1 MSKENMIKTLLI
13 IAVIL
18 SVVSCGGDAPSA
30 DPLKNKGIGP
40 IKSVELRTVDPEMA
54 SKGERVFKSVC
65 ATCHRLDSDYIGPKL
80 RGITTRRTPEWI
92 MNMVLNTEEM
102 LRKDPIAKELKKKH
116 ASTMAVGGL
125 DEKDA
130 RNLLEFLRTQE

>member
-1 MSKENMIKTLLI
+1 MIKTMLI
-13 IAVIL
+13 IAIL
-18 SVVSCGGDAPSA
+18 LLAVSCGGDTPSV
-30 DPLKNKGIGP
+30 DPMKNKGIGP
-40 IKSVELRTVDPEMA
+40 VKSVKLDDIDLEMA

-80 RGITTRRTPEWI
+80 GGITNRRTPEWI